1 MQDEGSTSQLKLRDI
16 LTNPSSLSYFMEF
29 MDRRGRSLPV
39 QFWLT
44 VESFKNPLESVDSG
58 SSDED
63 YEPLANQSS
72 TTTLKEDLSMI
83 NDLYFAGS
91 STPLTLS
98 AISQKHVDAIRQYVS
113 LASATPLEER
123 KARRSVMLAQRQVE
137 QNMDHDFEE
146 FRNSDLWF
154 RAVSDL
160 NAKERTSLPS
170 APSAAPMQSGP
181 SSSSG
186 GRFLASLVQ
195 GLTPELHRS
204 SSNTNNATQPRRLYP
219 ANSRP
224 SQETERP
231 SVPSAPMSRSVS
243 AQAMTSSLEI
253 LMSPT
258 ATDQPTDRAPLFD
271 ETEDGRLISA
281 DAEEAQR
288 MEAIQAAVTDIIA
301 TESRQ
306 SPDKPS
312 SNRSSETSL
321 DKALDGLDGISINSK
336 RRGIFDDTY
345 SIREGE
351 VVPEDEDDDTK
362 ANTFELPPPGNLH
375 LSGEVVRLSDKITH
389 LQSQDVILDALI
401 RKAELTGDA
410 QELRVLQK
418 SKSALERELRQLSFQ
433 KTQYEQQDNANRLIP
448 GRTKAYIVNSTSG
461 EEEGKQV
468 VRYLIQVQQLG
479 PTGVE
484 VSGWV
489 VARRYSEF
497 LAVHQRL
504 KERFLNVKN
513 LDFPGKRLVTTLST
527 NLVDNRRVALEKYL
541 QVSLF
546 VQALPLRAA

>member
-1 MQDEGSTSQLKLRDI
+1 
-16 LTNPSSLSYFMEF
+16 MEF

-63 YEPLANQSS
+63 YEPLANRSS

-83 NDLYFAGS
+83 NDLYFAAS

-113 LASATPLEER
+113 LDSASPIEER

-170 APSAAPMQSGP
+170 APSAPPLQSAP

-186 GRFLASLVQ
+186 GRFLASFVQ

-204 SSNTNNATQPRRLYP
+204 SSNTTNSTQPRRLYP

-224 SQETERP
+224 SQEAERP
-231 SVPSAPMSRSVS
+231 SVPSAPTSRSVS

-258 ATDQPTDRAPLFD
+258 ATDQTTDRAPLFD

-306 SPDKPS
+306 STDKPS

-351 VVPEDEDDDTK
+351 VVPEDEDDDAK
-362 ANTFELPPPGNLH
+362 VNTFELPPPGNLH

-541 QVSLF
+541 QVSSCF
-546 VQALPLRAA
+546 ALTKNSLMNMVSRTSCRFR